1 MIIIDIVRRSCLES
15 SSKRLLDILIA
26 LSTLIFLSPVLL
38 VIASLIKLTSKGPV
52 FYTQTRVGKGGANF
66 EMIKFRSMV
75 VNASKMKRDL
85 IEANEMDG
93 PVFKMKN
100 DPRITGIGRFMRKHS
115 IDELP
120 QIINILK
127 GEMSVVGPRP
137 PLPIEVTEY
146 KDWQKQRLAVTPGLT
161 CIWQV
166 SGRNDLSFE
175 EWMNMDMEYIENWSI
190 LLDIKLILKTFG
202 VVFSGNGAY

>member
-1 MIIIDIVRRSCLES
+1 MIIVDIVRRNFIENSI
-15 SSKRLLDILIA
+15 KRLLDILIA
-26 LSTLIFLSPVLL
+26 LSTLIFFSPFF
-38 VIASLIKLTSKGPV
+38 VIVALLIKITSKGPI
-52 FYTQTRVGKGGANF
+52 FYTQTRVGRGGSEF

-75 VNASKMKRDL
+75 VNASDMKIDL
-85 IEANEMDG
+85 SHANEMDG

-100 DPRITGIGRFMRKHS
+100 DPRITSIGRFIRKHS

-137 PLPIEVTEY
+137 PLPKEVVEY
-146 KDWQKQRLAVTPGLT
+146 QDWQKQRLAVTPGLT

-166 SGRNDLSFE
+166 SGRNNLSFE
-175 EWMNMDMEYIENWSI
+175 EWMNMDIEYIENWSL
-190 LLDIKLILKTFG
+190 LLDIKLIFKTFA
-202 VVFSGNGAY
+202 VVFSGDGAY